1 MTGPPCHL
9 VGADVV
15 PRYVAGTLESDAV
28 EPFEL
33 HMVDCATCQRA
44 IREAA
49 ALRKVLRKVQD
60 KVQGTTEGARATPRP
75 MRRRLPWVVP
85 LAAAAAVTAI
95 WLVRPSDAPVERL
108 GRLAG
113 APALDVLPVRGDPDS
128 VALLVRQGID
138 AYHAGRYPEAARLF
152 ARADSLSPSESATFY
167 RGVSALLG
175 GNAAGA
181 IEVLRRVTSTAGGPY
196 AAEGHFYSAKAW
208 LRQGRADSALV
219 HLATIAAGG
228 GALAAHAAALADSV
242 KAVLR

>member
-15 PRYVAGTLESDAV
+15 PRYVAGTLEPDAV

-49 ALRKVLRKVQD
+49 ALRKVLRKVQR
-60 KVQGTTEGARATPRP
+60 TTEGARATPRP
-75 MRRRLPWVVP
+75 MRRRLQWAVP

-95 WLVRPSDAPVERL
+95 WLARPSDAPVERL

-113 APALDVLPVRGDPDS
+113 APALDVLSVRGDPDS
-128 VALLVRQGID
+128 VALLVQQGID
-138 AYHAGRYPEAARLF
+138 AYHSGRYPEAARLF